1 MDKQTRRDTRQIY
14 FAVPSAKKYQNKYY
28 ANQPNRFINLSITG
42 SSCACHCEHC
52 NANLLNTMIAA
63 ETPQRFLQQVKSLKE
78 NGCTGILVSGGAD
91 SRGKVPLQ
99 PFLDVIGEA
108 VASGLQVVVHSG
120 ILDRVTAVGLKKAG
134 VHQVSMDIIGDIST
148 IRQVYHLDAQPQ
160 DYLESMLICSELGL
174 GFSPHIVMGLHFGQ
188 IKGEYQALEMIAQTK
203 PDNIVLVVL
212 TPMKDTGMA
221 DIQAPP
227 LAEIGKVMEVAAA
240 SAQDTSLTLGCARP
254 PGEYKRQIEKKAV
267 QLGFST
273 IAYPDEKT
281 ILYCLEQ
288 GIEPKFYETCCCLTN
303 QL

>member
-1 MDKQTRRDTRQIY
+1 MDKQTWSNGRQIC
-14 FAVPSAKKYQNKYY
+14 FAVPSAKKYKNKYY
-28 ANQPNRFINLSITG
+28 ANHPNRFVNLSITG

-52 NANLLNTMIAA
+52 NAKLLNTMIAA
-63 ETPQRFLQQVKSLKE
+63 ETPQRFLQQVKILKQ

-91 SRGKVPLQ
+91 PEGKVPLN

-108 VASGLQVVVHSG
+108 VTLGLQVVVHSG
-120 ILDRVTAVGLKKAG
+120 ILDRVTAVGLKNAG
-134 VHQVSMDIIGDIST
+134 VHQVSMDIIGDINT
-148 IRQVYHLDAQPQ
+148 IRQVYHLDAQPH
-160 DYLESMLICSELGL
+160 DYLDSMLICSELGL

-221 DIQAPP
+221 DIQAP
-227 LAEIGKVMEVAAA
+227 LLQEIGMVMETAVAI
-240 SAQDTSLTLGCARP
+240 AQDTPLTLGCARP
-254 PGEYKRQIEKKAV
+254 PGEYKREIEKKAV

-281 ILYCLEQ
+281 VSYCLEQ
-288 GIEPKFYETCCCLTN
+288 GMEPKFFEACCCLNN